1 MVSSARWS
9 GTGSSS
15 RRERQVSDAA
25 ALRTRILALA
35 ADYHDAAF
43 AARDFVPGVTPV
55 PVSGKVVGVPELA
68 NLFDAALDLWLTE
81 GRFADAMEERLA
93 AFVGVR
99 HAYLCNSGSSAN
111 LLAVSALTSPNL
123 GDRRLRAGDEVIT
136 VAAGFPT
143 TVNPIVLCG
152 LVPVFVDVELATY
165 QARVDRIAEAIGPRT
180 RAIVLAHTLGNP
192 FDLGAV
198 TRSAADHGLFLVEDT
213 CDALGARYDGQLV
226 GTFGDLATLS
236 FYPAHQITTG
246 EGGCVLT
253 DRGVIGR
260 IVESLRDWGRD
271 CWCAPGEQNTCGRRF
286 DWQLGDLP
294 CGYDHKY
301 IYSHIG
307 YNLKMTDSQAA
318 VGLAQL
324 DRLPGF
330 VESRAR
336 NWQRLH
342 DGLADLEEYFVL
354 PRATERSEP
363 SWFGF
368 AVTVRPDAPFGRES
382 LVRFLEDRMIGTR
395 LVFGGNLTRQPAY
408 ADVEYRVVGDL
419 TTSDVVAEGTLWV
432 GVYPGLTDSMLD
444 YVIESF
450 HEFVDTAGSATGS
463 RTG

>member
-1 MVSSARWS
+1 MSESMPAPD
-9 GTGSSS
+9 TGA
-15 RRERQVSDAA
+15 DAA
-25 ALRTRILALA
+25 ALRAQILELA

-43 AARDFVPGVTPV
+43 AARDFVPGVTPI

-111 LLAVSALTSPNL
+111 LLAVSALTSPSL
-123 GDRRLRAGDEVIT
+123 GDRRLRAGDEVVT

-152 LVPVFVDVELATY
+152 LVPVFVDVELETY

-198 TRSAADHGLFLVEDT
+198 TRLAADHGLFLVEDT

-253 DRGVIGR
+253 DRGVVGR

-330 VESRAR
+330 VESRKC
-336 NWQRLH
+336 NWRRLR

-368 AVTVRPDAPFGRES
+368 AVTVRPDAPFRRES

-444 YVIESF
+444 YMIESF
-450 HEFVDTAGSATGS
+450 HEFVATAGSPTGS